1 MAKRTGPTNV
11 QLNGLI
17 QLLKKQS
24 SEQNVHIWKR
34 LAIDLEKPTRIRRVV
49 NVYRLGK
56 FTKDNENVVVPGKVL
71 GSGEISHKINVA
83 AFDFSE
89 GAKKKIIEAKGTC
102 MLIADMMQK
111 NPKGQNIRII
121 G

>member
-11 QLNGLI
+11 QLVGLI
-17 QLLKKQS
+17 QMLKKQG
-24 SEQNVHIWKR
+24 SEQKVGIWKR
-34 LAIDLEKPTRIRRVV
+34 IAYDLEMPSRNRRAVNLYRID
-49 NVYRLGK
+49 K
-56 FTKDNENVVVPGKVL
+56 FTKDNELVVVPGKVL
-71 GSGEISHKINVA
+71 GTGAISHKVNIA

-89 GAKKKIIEAKGTC
+89 GARKKIMEAKGTC
-102 MLIADMMQK
+102 MNISDMMAK